1 MEDLRSLMACLD
13 DISSKIPDG
22 IYLEMADKMKRVH
35 DHMNGNKAFHE
46 DTFYYSDTESD
57 DDSDSDF
64 RIDNDVPQ
72 SAHDELTEIM
82 ECLRKVQSEL
92 RVVRK
97 SLDTLKPIQRITKK
111 VREAAMRHFTS
122 RMSIIDIDIFKEFDW
137 EEATFE
143 NYVRLTNWENTSPA
157 ERKGLTSKK
166 FEKKIYEDYKMF
178 ENRRIDA
185 RTREL
190 NELRRKL
197 ESEIDELGAR
207 EDNLRLTFGLL
218 V

>member
-64 RIDNDVPQ
+64 RIDNDVPRT
-72 SAHDELTEIM
+72 AHDELTEIM
-82 ECLRKVQSEL
+82 ECLGKVQSEL

-111 VREAAMRHFTS
+111 VREAAMKHFTS
-122 RMSIIDIDIFKEFDW
+122 RMSILDIDIFKEFDW

-143 NYVRLTNWENTSPA
+143 NYVRLTNWEHTSPA
-157 ERKGLTSKK
+157 EREELTSKK